1 MACGGEPAGCQNL
14 HFVFLWEIFDP
25 RIYFEISGDPF
36 RCGICCSKNE
46 RMETRIVSFVVVYLM
61 HSNLSF
67 IDYPYLISAF
77 VSALAAVV
85 VYNYKLK

>member
-1 MACGGEPAGCQNL
+1 MKIL
-14 HFVFLWEIFDP
+14 KWFLFVIFS
-25 RIYFEISGDPF
+25 ILS
-36 RCGICCSKNE
+36 
-46 RMETRIVSFVVVYLM
+46 IVSFVVVYLM

-85 VYNYKLK
+85 AYNYKLK